1 MRVSLK
7 EYFDRHFGPKET
19 FPAEAIEKPKEKSK
33 VPRKVDK
40 TKTSATK
47 NSPVSGKAMSLGK
60 GASQKACS
68 DELKSNSRSQ
78 GVVKT
83 VSQAKSSVKKSA
95 GQGKSSSQI
104 AKGDK
109 KDAESTSNMKSSVSK
124 TGDKN
129 IAHIKKAKS
138 PINTKM
144 EASSDAKAKSMSEKC
159 ETSKEK
165 TNHSLFANIRKEAE
179 ASSSEVPQRS
189 HIDSNSEK
197 SEEMGTLDKPRERS
211 QSASASTFKPRY
223 GFGYKIQSAQSSDSF
238 FSSSRAGLRTV
249 VPRLLPILNVQFVVP
264 HEFSEQF

>member
-1 MRVSLK
+1 MK

-19 FPAEAIEKPKEKSK
+19 FPTEAIEKPKEKSK

-47 NSPVSGKAMSLGK
+47 NSPMSGKATSLGK
-60 GASQKACS
+60 GVSQKACS

-83 VSQAKSSVKKSA
+83 VSQAKSSLKKSA

-109 KDAESTSNMKSSVSK
+109 KDAESTSNMKSGVSK

-129 IAHIKKAKS
+129 IAHIKKAKI
-138 PINTKM
+138 PIKTKM
-144 EASSDAKAKSMSEKC
+144 EASSDVKSAKSTPEKC
-159 ETSKEK
+159 EPLKDK

-179 ASSSEVPQRS
+179 ASSSEVHQRS

-238 FSSSRAGLRTV
+238 FSNSRAGLRTV
-249 VPRLLPILNVQFVVP
+249 VPRPLPILNVQFVVP

>member
-1 MRVSLK
+1 MK

-19 FPAEAIEKPKEKSK
+19 FPTEAIEKPKEKSK
-33 VPRKVDK
+33 VPRKSDK
-40 TKTSATK
+40 TKTSAAK
-47 NSPVSGKAMSLGK
+47 NSPVSGKATSLGK

-83 VSQAKSSVKKSA
+83 VSQAKSSLKKSA

-109 KDAESTSNMKSSVSK
+109 KDAESTSNMKSGVSK
-124 TGDKN
+124 S

-138 PINTKM
+138 PIKTKM
-144 EASSDAKAKSMSEKC
+144 EASSDAKSAKSMSEKC
-159 ETSKEK
+159 EPSKEK

-179 ASSSEVPQRS
+179 ASSSEVHQRS
-189 HIDSNSEK
+189 PIDSHSEK
-197 SEEMGTLDKPRERS
+197 SVEMGTLDQPRERS

-223 GFGYKIQSAQSSDSF
+223 GFGCKIQSAQSSDSF
-238 FSSSRAGLRTV
+238 FSNSRAGLRTV
-249 VPRLLPILNVQFVVP
+249 VPRPLPILNVQFVVP